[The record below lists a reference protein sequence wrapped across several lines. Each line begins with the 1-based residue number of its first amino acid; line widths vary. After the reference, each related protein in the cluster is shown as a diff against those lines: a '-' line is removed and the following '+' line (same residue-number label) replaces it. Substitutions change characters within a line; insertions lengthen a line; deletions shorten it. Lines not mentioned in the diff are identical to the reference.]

1 MAYYKGDGKKEV
13 NVLEGSVKLREPD
26 LTIKPQKTLRL
37 ENIGTALTGLY
48 YIEEVS
54 IEVSANGVEQT
65 VSVSRNGF
73 TDTIKMNNAKAPSDK
88 KPKEPKKPSTSKP
101 QKPKNKTKV
110 HTVKKG
116 DTLWDISKKYY
127 GKPELW
133 TKLYKA
139 NKSNIKNP
147 HWIYPGQKFV
157 IP

>member
-13 NVLEGSVKLREPD
+13 NVLEGSVTLREPD
-26 LTIKPQKTLRL
+26 LSIKPQKTLRL

-54 IEVSANGVEQT
+54 IDVSSSGVAQT
-65 VSVSRNGF
+65 VKVSRNGV
-73 TDTIKMNNAKAPSDK
+73 TDTVKMNNAKSPSDK
-88 KPKEPKKPSTSKP
+88 NPKPPKKPSA
-101 QKPKNKTKV
+101 KPKKPKAKTKV

-127 GKPELW
+127 GKPTLW
-133 TKLYKA
+133 TKIYNA
-139 NKSNIKNP
+139 NKSKIKNP